1 MKCPECGTEMKDGE
15 KKCPNCGAKRPGYFN
30 FIKRR
35 QLREK
40 ETAEILERSYI
51 HKEDVSKTQVT
62 QLRVTYRG
70 TLNEEFAR
78 AGIKT
83 AVSALFMLCC
93 ITVIALRQYTELL
106 DGLDTIG
113 TAIVLLG
120 AFLLLFGNGASV
132 ANSAYYL
139 AKLNALKK
147 QGVGVSKI
155 NYGKNPTAVYAGRV
169 YEVAVAEGCPACAS
183 PTAMH
188 IEQVQDML
196 VAVCNADRNHLYKLD
211 KARVINAVMES
222 EYKRSGLAYTPLELE
237 KEEGSGEEE
246 GAPAAEQSDTA
257 QSVQNDTKQ
266 SQTANAESQAS
277 AESQDKALKEGEA
290 SQSDTPK
297 AE

>member
-169 YEVAVAEGCPACAS
+169 YEVAVAEGCPACSS

-237 KEEGSGEEE
+237 KEEDIGEEE

-257 QSVQNDTKQ
+257 QSVPSDTRQ
-266 SQTANAESQAS
+266 SQTANAESQ
-277 AESQDKALKEGEA
+277 DKAVKEGES

>member
-237 KEEGSGEEE
+237 KEEGIGEEE
-246 GAPAAEQSDTA
+246 GALAAEQSDTA
-257 QSVQNDTKQ
+257 QSAQSDTRQ
-266 SQTANAESQAS
+266 SQTAS

>member
-246 GAPAAEQSDTA
+246 GAHAAEQSDAA

>member
-35 QLREK
+35 KLREK

-237 KEEGSGEEE
+237 KEEGIGEEE

-257 QSVQNDTKQ
+257 QSAQSDTQQ

-277 AESQDKALKEGEA
+277 AESQDKAVKEGES

>member
-78 AGIKT
+78 AGIKM

-237 KEEGSGEEE
+237 KEEGIGEEE

-290 SQSDTPK
+290 SRSDTPK

>member
-169 YEVAVAEGCPACAS
+169 YEVAVAEGCHACAS

-246 GAPAAEQSDTA
+246 GAHAAEQSDTA

-277 AESQDKALKEGEA
+277 AESQDKAVKEGEA

>member
-169 YEVAVAEGCPACAS
+169 YEVAVAEGCPACSS

-237 KEEGSGEEE
+237 KEEGIGEEE

>member
-237 KEEGSGEEE
+237 KEEGIGEEE

-257 QSVQNDTKQ
+257 QSAQSDTKQ
-266 SQTANAESQAS
+266 SQTASAESQTS
-277 AESQDKALKEGEA
+277 AESQDKAVKEGES

>member
-237 KEEGSGEEE
+237 KEEGIGEEE
-246 GAPAAEQSDTA
+246 GALAAEQSDTA
-257 QSVQNDTKQ
+257 QSVQNDTRQ

-277 AESQDKALKEGEA
+277 AESQDKAVKEGEA
-290 SQSDTPK
+290 SRSDTPK

>member
-237 KEEGSGEEE
+237 KEEGIGEEE

-257 QSVQNDTKQ
+257 QSAQNDTRQ

>member
-1 MKCPECGTEMKDGE
+1 MKCPECGTELKDGE
-15 KKCPNCGAKRPGYFN
+15 KVCPNCGAKRPGYFN

-40 ETAEILERSYI
+40 ETAELLDKSYI
-51 HKEDVSKTQVT
+51 HAEDVSKTQVT

-70 TLNEEFAR
+70 KLSEEFTR
-78 AGIKT
+78 SGIK
-83 AVSALFMLCC
+83 AAISGLLMIGC
-93 ITVIALRQYTELL
+93 IVVIALRQYTDLM

-120 AFLLLFGNGASV
+120 AFILLFGNGASL

-139 AKLNALKK
+139 ARLNALKK

-155 NYGKNPTAVYAGRV
+155 NYGKNPTAVYAGGV
-169 YEVAVAEGCPACAS
+169 YEVAVSESCPACTT

-211 KARVINAVMES
+211 KARVINAVMDCEFR
-222 EYKRSGLAYTPLELE
+222 RSGLQYVPLEPE
-237 KEEGSGEEE
+237 KEQPENAQEEGSGDCVNAEPEKAE
-246 GAPAAEQSDTA
+246 TPSAEPAAEETLQSEAAHTET
-257 QSVQNDTKQ
+257 SVPGED
-266 SQTANAESQAS
+266 S
-277 AESQDKALKEGEA
+277 AGEDGDKTE
-290 SQSDTPK
+290 
-297 AE
+297 

>member
-1 MKCPECGTEMKDGE
+1 MKDGE

-169 YEVAVAEGCPACAS
+169 YEVAVAEGCPACSS

-237 KEEGSGEEE
+237 KEEGIGEEE

-257 QSVQNDTKQ
+257 QSAQSDTRQ
-266 SQTANAESQAS
+266 SQTASAESQAN
-277 AESQDKALKEGEA
+277 AESQDKAVKEGEA
-290 SQSDTPK
+290 SRSDTPK

>member
-169 YEVAVAEGCPACAS
+169 YEVAVAEGCPACSS

-237 KEEGSGEEE
+237 KEEGIGEEE

-257 QSVQNDTKQ
+257 QSAQSDTRQ
-266 SQTANAESQAS
+266 SQTASAESQAN
-277 AESQDKALKEGEA
+277 AESQDKAVKEGEA
-290 SQSDTPK
+290 SRSDTPK

>member
-169 YEVAVAEGCPACAS
+169 YEVAVAEGCPACS
-183 PTAMH
+183 TPTAMH

-237 KEEGSGEEE
+237 KEEGIGEEE

-266 SQTANAESQAS
+266 SQTVSAESQAS
-277 AESQDKALKEGEA
+277 TESQDKALKEGEA

>member
-237 KEEGSGEEE
+237 KEEGIGEEE
-246 GAPAAEQSDTA
+246 GASAAEQSDTA

-266 SQTANAESQAS
+266 SQTVSAESQAS
-277 AESQDKALKEGEA
+277 TESQDKALKEGEA

>member
-246 GAPAAEQSDTA
+246 GAHAAEQSDTA

>member
-169 YEVAVAEGCPACAS
+169 YEVAVAEGCPACAT

-237 KEEGSGEEE
+237 KEEGIGEEE
-246 GAPAAEQSDTA
+246 GVPAAEQSDTK
-257 QSVQNDTKQ
+257 QSVQNDTRQ
-266 SQTANAESQAS
+266 SQTASAESQVS
-277 AESQDKALKEGEA
+277 AESQDKAVKEEEA

>member
-169 YEVAVAEGCPACAS
+169 YEVAVAEGCPACSS

-237 KEEGSGEEE
+237 KEEGIDEEE
-246 GAPAAEQSDTA
+246 GALAAEQSDTA
-257 QSVQNDTKQ
+257 QSAQSDTRQ
-266 SQTANAESQAS
+266 SQTASAESQAN